1 MVNEAG
7 QLVREISLN
16 NSNNFELKLTNLASG
31 SYIIAGQNDFGIVK
45 EKLIIA
51 K

>member
-1 MVNEAG
+1 VNEAG

-16 NSNNFELKLTNLASG
+16 NTNNFEIQLTDLASG
-31 SYIIAGQNDFGIVK
+31 AYIVAGQNDFGIVK

-51 K
+51 R

>member
-1 MVNEAG
+1 VNEAG

-16 NSNNFELKLTNLASG
+16 NSNNFELMITELASG
-31 SYIIAGQNDFGIVK
+31 VYVVAGQNDFGIVK

-51 K
+51 R